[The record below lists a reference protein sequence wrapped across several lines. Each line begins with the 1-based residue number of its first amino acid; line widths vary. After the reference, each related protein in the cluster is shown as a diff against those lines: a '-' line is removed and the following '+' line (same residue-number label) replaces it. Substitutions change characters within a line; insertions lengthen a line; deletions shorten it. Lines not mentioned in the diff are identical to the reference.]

1 MRNTRLLVLCGAVVL
16 ALAAC
21 NREAA
26 QTETAMTPPAEPA
39 PAPVTPPPA
48 TPTALTMAT
57 GSMGSYIADNNGR
70 AVYVLEDDDTGTKCA
85 DDCIQ
90 AWPPVLAPPEGAP
103 TAASSSVQT
112 ALIGTLP
119 RGDGSQQVTYNGHPL
134 YYYAE
139 DAVAGTTKGHDMV
152 DKWGEW
158 YLVGPTGLAM
168 EDKDSDAAVTGE
180 AADEPVGDA
189 PSETPMTPADT
200 EAETEADTQQPE
212 EGASDY

>member
-1 MRNTRLLVLCGAVVL
+1 MRNTRLLALCGAVMFGL
-16 ALAAC
+16 AGC

-26 QTETAMTPPAEPA
+26 QAETATTTPAEPA
-39 PAPVTPPPA
+39 PPVATTTPPP

-57 GSMGSYIADNNGR
+57 GSMGSYVADNTGR
-70 AVYVLEDDDTGTKCA
+70 AVYVLENDDTATKCTG
-85 DDCIQ
+85 DCIT

-103 TAASSSVQT
+103 TAASSSVQ
-112 ALIGTLP
+112 AAMIGTIP

-139 DAVAGTTKGHDMV
+139 DAGPGTTKGHDMV

-180 AADEPVGDA
+180 AATDEPAAAEA
-189 PSETPMTPADT
+189 PTDT
-200 EAETEADTQQPE
+200 ETDTQPDTE
-212 EGASDY
+212 KKDTSDY

>member
-1 MRNTRLLVLCGAVVL
+1 MRNTQLFVLCGAAML

-21 NREAA
+21 NRESAD
-26 QTETAMTPPAEPA
+26 TETAVTTPAAPPAPV
-39 PAPVTPPPA
+39 VTPPPP
-48 TPTALTMAT
+48 TPTALTLAT
-57 GSMGSYIADNNGR
+57 GGMGSYVADNSGR
-70 AVYVLEDDDTGTKCA
+70 AVYVLEGDDTATKCA
-85 DDCIQ
+85 GDCIK

-103 TAASSSVQT
+103 TAASPSVQAAMIAT
-112 ALIGTLP
+112 IP

-139 DAVAGTTKGHDMV
+139 DAGPGTTKGHDMV

-180 AADEPVGDA
+180 AADEPAAA
-189 PSETPMTPADT
+189 PATDTEMPADKETDTQADT
-200 EAETEADTQQPE
+200 EKEKESTSE
-212 EGASDY
+212 Y